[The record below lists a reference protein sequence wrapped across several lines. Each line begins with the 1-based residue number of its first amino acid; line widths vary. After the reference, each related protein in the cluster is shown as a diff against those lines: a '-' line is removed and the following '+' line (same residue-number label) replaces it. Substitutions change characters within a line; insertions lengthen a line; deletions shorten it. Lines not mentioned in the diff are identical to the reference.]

1 MPINVHKGNRM
12 RDLSGWSLSLALGL
26 VLATVGCS
34 KVGQLAAMKNF
45 KAANQ
50 AYVQQEYKTAAE
62 LYEQTVQADPE
73 LAPAYFYLGNS
84 YDNQFKPSRKGEAD
98 NDEFLNKAIQNYQ
111 TAAEKLSASEKPEDK
126 MLAKRSMEYLVA
138 AYGADKLNDPAKAE
152 PVVQRMIQLEPQ
164 EPTNYFMLAKI
175 YEDAGAY
182 ENEEEVLL
190 KVKEI
195 KPDDPAVY
203 MTLAGYYK
211 RQGQIEKMIQAAE
224 ERADREPKNPEAQYT
239 VGTFYWDEAFRDTTL
254 KDPQRKEYLEKGIV
268 AIDKAIQ
275 IKPDYSEALVI
286 KGLLLRL
293 TANMEKDIPRQQQLI
308 REANVLRDKAE
319 DLRKKKTA
327 GVGN

>member
-1 MPINVHKGNRM
+1 
-12 RDLSGWSLSLALGL
+12 
-26 VLATVGCS
+26 
-34 KVGQLAAMKNF
+34 
-45 KAANQ
+45 
-50 AYVQQEYKTAAE
+50 
-62 LYEQTVQADPE
+62 
-73 LAPAYFYLGNS
+73 
-84 YDNQFKPSRKGEAD
+84 
-98 NDEFLNKAIQNYQ
+98 
-111 TAAEKLSASEKPEDK
+111 
-126 MLAKRSMEYLVA
+126 
-138 AYGADKLNDPAKAE
+138 
-152 PVVQRMIQLEPQ
+152 MIQLEPQ

-211 RQGQIEKMIQAAE
+211 RQGQVEKMIQAAE
-224 ERADREPKNPEAQYT
+224 ERANHEPKNPDAHYT
-239 VGTFYWDEAFRDTTL
+239 VGTFYWDEVFRDTAL
-254 KDPQRKEYLEKGIV
+254 KENQKREYLQKGIG
-268 AIDKAIQ
+268 AIDKAIE

-293 TANMEKDIPRQQQLI
+293 QANLEKDPATQQRLI
-308 REANVLRDKAE
+308 KDAIQLRDKAE